1 LVTNG
6 RTDGRTDRL
15 NNIMSSPATMSWQR
29 RNKDDDLERALYRT
43 DQNGYPPSAIVGI
56 KQFRCIG
63 LNRSIQNIMLF
74 WWQLHDASA
83 SAAVESLSLMF
94 GYSLKTSRSLM
105 IVRC

>member
-1 LVTNG
+1 
-6 RTDGRTDRL
+6 
-15 NNIMSSPATMSWQR
+15 MSSPATMSWQR
-29 RNKDDDLERALYRT
+29 RNKDDDLERGLYRT

-94 GYSLKTSRSLM
+94 GYSLKTSSSLM